1 MSERVHFQEP
11 AHRLFPAFVGLPHR
25 VAEIH
30 PSTRRETGHHL
41 TRIGPR
47 ASRDLIGGRAYLRCR
62 AYSAALIGFRLP
74 RRRTAASPVGAKS
87 DASFFQRKAPPKRT
101 EKYQTVVYDS
111 IKVPYRGSHH
121 ARPYFS
127 TLLKSQFEK
136 CQKLNGYLIFALRA
150 SQKFW
155 PIRVEKGELQQ
166 QQPGIAR
173 MSCARMDIK
182 SINRRRRSVG
192 RVHAPR
198 FEAGRDFTWTR

>member
-1 MSERVHFQEP
+1 MYATAQLASSTRNAHTLIGHALVSERVHFQEP

-30 PSTRRETGHHL
+30 PSKRRETGHHL

-111 IKVPYRGSHH
+111 IKVPCRGSHH
-121 ARPYFS
+121 AEAYFS
-127 TLLKSQFEK
+127 GSKNTNKMTTFRNKKPRGSHGS
-136 CQKLNGYLIFALRA
+136 GYLR
-150 SQKFW
+150 K
-155 PIRVEKGELQQ
+155 R
-166 QQPGIAR
+166 
-173 MSCARMDIK
+173 
-182 SINRRRRSVG
+182 
-192 RVHAPR
+192 
-198 FEAGRDFTWTR
+198 

>member
-136 CQKLNGYLIFALRA
+136 CQKLHELQKPTGSGVCSHSLSRCRPNQGEDNSVYMSFQSALFHIEARKGSFNSNSQALRA
-150 SQKFW
+150 
-155 PIRVEKGELQQ
+155 
-166 QQPGIAR
+166 
-173 MSCARMDIK
+173 
-182 SINRRRRSVG
+182 
-192 RVHAPR
+192 
-198 FEAGRDFTWTR
+198 